1 LHSNNVP
8 ILCFNSGEHIQSGS
22 PPAGNRH
29 GAEEEI
35 GTVLGKG
42 NNERFSMRS
51 GSDVKFSKRFA
62 VDSTLM
68 DRSVLLYEKNKG
80 NESQVISR
88 LYEYPKDINDNV
100 SVNTVA
106 ENGQNVKK
114 SSRVV
119 NIKGDPESA
128 NILYFKD
135 RREASMLPSS
145 ERSPM
150 EKV

>member
-1 LHSNNVP
+1 
-8 ILCFNSGEHIQSGS
+8 
-22 PPAGNRH
+22 
-29 GAEEEI
+29 
-35 GTVLGKG
+35 
-42 NNERFSMRS
+42 
-51 GSDVKFSKRFA
+51 VKFSKRFA